1 MDLFKNRLML
11 LVQIL
16 LAQLKRGPESLTLA
30 RPLDMVHIVLL
41 MPLLLMYLLDV
52 LLGCRLQLALVG
64 NGTS

>member
-1 MDLFKNRLML
+1 MDLFKNRFML
-11 LVQIL
+11 VVQIL

-41 MPLLLMYLLDV
+41 MSLRLMYLLDV